1 MLKDGFFHP
10 DAGYSAMQRQKLRM
24 DGCLTLAYA
33 YHERD
38 PKLSQYYVRL
48 AQEYFEQ
55 VIGAVDGSFS
65 VLDFEQ
71 RSGLNAPF

>member
-1 MLKDGFFHP
+1 MLKDGQFKAFE
-10 DAGYSAMQRQKLRM
+10 RQKIRM

-38 PKLSQYYVRL
+38 PKLSQYYIRL

-55 VIGAVDGSFS
+55 VIGAVDGSFN
-65 VLDFEQ
+65 VLDFEK
-71 RSGLNAPF
+71 RSGLDAPF